1 METEDGRGDGTLETD
16 EGLGEGF
23 VTEEGCGEGAAAAAA
38 TAEGVI
44 GLILIPI

>member
-23 VTEEGCGEGAAAAAA
+23 VTEEGCGEGAAAA